1 MTGLEKIINKIDSD
15 NTVRCEQIISSAEK
29 KAEAL
34 KLSAKADAEKKAG
47 EIINA
52 ANEKKQKIMS
62 VQKSGNEQLK
72 KQMILNAKIDLIN
85 SVINASSK
93 KLDSFSDSDYFEFLL
108 KLISKYAVEGECV
121 FLANSEDNAR
131 MPDSFRSSAAAVAE
145 KKGARISFTDES
157 INIKNGFILR
167 YGLIE
172 INCSFDS
179 IIDENREDLKEK
191 VNSILF

>member
-15 NTVRCEQIISSAEK
+15 NTVRCEHIISSAEK

-93 KLDSFSDSDYFEFLL
+93 KLDSFSDSEYFEFLL

-121 FLANSEDNAR
+121 FLANSKDNAR

-145 KKGARISFTDES
+145 KKGARIGFTDES